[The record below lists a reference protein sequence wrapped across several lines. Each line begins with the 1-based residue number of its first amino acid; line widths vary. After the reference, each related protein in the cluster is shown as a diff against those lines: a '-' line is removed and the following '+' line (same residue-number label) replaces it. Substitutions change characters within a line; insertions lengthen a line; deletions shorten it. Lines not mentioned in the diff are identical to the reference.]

1 VSPFEKWVP
10 IWLNQQPKPWQNIEQ
25 ARLNLHEEIVMIA
38 AKDQERHFT
47 PEEYFAWEEQQ
58 LERHELIDGR
68 VYAMG
73 GGPKIPKNPKNHS
86 AIAVNC
92 LLLITPHLRGS
103 KCSVFNSD
111 LKVKILDTSNY
122 TYPDL
127 SVTCDD
133 RDRENAFY
141 ITYPCLIFEA
151 LSDSTEAYDRGKKFE
166 KYRRNPNLVDY
177 VLVSS
182 DETAIDIYHK
192 NDAGDWLILSYRLGD
207 RVELKSIGLS
217 LPIEQF
223 YEENVFEKQS

>member
-1 VSPFEKWVP
+1 MVAVRDS
-10 IWLNQQPKPWQNIEQ
+10 
-25 ARLNLHEEIVMIA
+25 
-38 AKDQERHFT
+38 ERRFT

-68 VYAMG
+68 VYAMTG
-73 GGPKIPKNPKNHS
+73 GTQNHS
-86 AIAVNC
+86 AIKLNIGS
-92 LLLITPHLRGS
+92 LIKAHLRGS
-103 KCSVFNSD
+103 KCRVFNSD
-111 LKVKILDTSNY
+111 LKVNILSTSNY

-141 ITYPCLIFEA
+141 ITYPCLIVEV

-182 DETAIDIYHK
+182 DEMAIDIYHK
-192 NDAGDWLILSYRLGD
+192 NDAGNWLILSYRPGD
-207 RVELKSIGLS
+207 RVDLKSIDLS

-223 YEENVFEKQS
+223 YEEIVFEQQS

>member
-1 VSPFEKWVP
+1 
-10 IWLNQQPKPWQNIEQ
+10 
-25 ARLNLHEEIVMIA
+25 MIA
-38 AKDQERHFT
+38 ARDNDHYFT

-68 VYAMG
+68 VYAMSG
-73 GGPKIPKNPKNHS
+73 GTRNHS
-86 AIAVNC
+86 DIAGNFLAI
-92 LLLITPHLRGS
+92 IKPHLRGS
-103 KCSVFNSD
+103 GCKTYNSD
-111 LKVKILDTSNY
+111 CRVNILNTRNY

-127 SVTCDD
+127 SVTCDP
-133 RDRENAFY
+133 RDNSSTQY
-141 ITYPCLIFEA
+141 ITYPCLIVEV

-182 DETAIDIYHK
+182 DEIAIDIYHK
-192 NDAGDWLILSYRLGD
+192 NDAGDWLILSYRSGD

-223 YEENVFEKQS
+223 YEEIVFESQPQEIEKYN